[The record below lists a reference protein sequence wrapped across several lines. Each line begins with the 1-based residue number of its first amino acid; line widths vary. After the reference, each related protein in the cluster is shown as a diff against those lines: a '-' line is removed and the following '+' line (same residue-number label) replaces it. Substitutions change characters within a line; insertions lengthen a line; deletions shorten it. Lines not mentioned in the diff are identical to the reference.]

1 MEPNRWKTTRVTRMK
16 NFLKLTVN
24 KNRMKMKNLKIKP
37 EEGDR
42 VLRKFNKQSLTLEV
56 DLRELQFPTSA

>member
-1 MEPNRWKTTRVTRMK
+1 MK